1 MSSVQAFCIRQD
13 FRGGMA
19 FKHIRSK
26 TAHAGLDLEQAHRP
40 VIQEESARAQKSLL
54 RRAASNA
61 SAFRLSA
68 FSATRNIRP
77 LAAEQSFLES
87 SPHAGD

>member
-26 TAHAGLDLEQAHRP
+26 TAHVGLDLEQAHRP
-40 VIQEESARAQKSLL
+40 VIQEGICTSPKEFIATSRLKCFGIPTFSL
-54 RRAASNA
+54 
-61 SAFRLSA
+61 
-68 FSATRNIRP
+68 
-77 LAAEQSFLES
+77 
-87 SPHAGD
+87 